1 MRRVTHGQ
9 TPSFGSTP
17 TRTTNTARIAVT
29 VAGLLYT
36 TASLLSKR
44 YGWAYFSIPF
54 FVGWVSGLLDA
65 RRTSER

>member
-1 MRRVTHGQ
+1 M
-9 TPSFGSTP
+9 
-17 TRTTNTARIAVT
+17 
-29 VAGLLYT
+29 AGLLYT